1 MGWKPV
7 LIKGS
12 GGVFEVRADGERV
25 FSKKQVGRFPNPG
38 EVIEALRARASPPAG

>member
-1 MGWKPV
+1 LGWKAV

-25 FSKKQVGRFPNPG
+25 FSKKQLGRFPNPG
-38 EVIEALRARASPPAG
+38 EVIEALRARAGSPTG